1 FVYVR
6 VFLLL
11 LGRPPSPPLFPYTT
25 LFRSDR
31 GAVAPGGDAAAADR
45 AQRLR
50 LPLGVGDDDHDHLRL
65 LRGADRTRAARPH
78 PGVAVHGLGPGRGAA
93 RVRPPVPGR
102 TLAQRR
108 GRRNAAGDRVAAR
121 PGHRLPAAGGT
132 LVLDAAAGGGV
143 LPELRR
149 GRAVACA
156 ARGRPA
162 ARTLPR
168 AAAGPG

>member
-1 FVYVR
+1 
-6 VFLLL
+6 
-11 LGRPPSPPLFPYTT
+11 
-25 LFRSDR
+25 
-31 GAVAPGGDAAAADR
+31 
-45 AQRLR
+45 
-50 LPLGVGDDDHDHLRL
+50 
-65 LRGADRTRAARPH
+65 
-78 PGVAVHGLGPGRGAA
+78 A

-102 TLAQRR
+102 ALAQRR
-108 GRRNAAGDRVAAR
+108 GRRDAAGDRVAAR

-168 AAAGPG
+168 AAAGPGARRRRVVGTRLGTAAGAAARARRQPALEPGTAGRRAAGAAARPPPGAGLGGPAAGGLDRHPGPARRRPLARAAA